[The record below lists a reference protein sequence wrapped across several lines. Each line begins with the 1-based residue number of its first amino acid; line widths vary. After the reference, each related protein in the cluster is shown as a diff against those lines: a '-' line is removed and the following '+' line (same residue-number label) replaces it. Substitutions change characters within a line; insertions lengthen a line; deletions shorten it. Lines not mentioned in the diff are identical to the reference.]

1 MEKTKTNYL
10 DLKTK
15 VYKVNNEKNI
25 KETLDI
31 YAQIVGRRTMMQAS
45 RSMKDKIVGN
55 GKFSY
60 RYSSLSSM
68 KSLTEQVFL
77 QNIVELYKDK
87 ICPLK
92 SSVTSEI
99 TELGNNI
106 FSVRLIFLISSH
118 EDNFGIFIH
127 EMNMSLPN
135 IFDNFKNNDANK
147 TLQTFGSFC
156 TYSQRYLYK
165 RLLNIAD
172 VEEEEQIEQQIAKL
186 NQVATPAPAPVPA
199 YAEKHIAKQ
208 GNLNVSDLNILLAT
222 LRVENISRVEYSK
235 LARELEIY
243 NVAIDKPITRE
254 SLKSACKELIKIKSG
269 V

>member
-99 TELGNNI
+99 TELENNNI
-106 FSVRLIFLISSH
+106 FTYWIKVKKLKAGILDAKSEKNIVKIF
-118 EDNFGIFIH
+118 
-127 EMNMSLPN
+127 
-135 IFDNFKNNDANK
+135 
-147 TLQTFGSFC
+147 T
-156 TYSQRYLYK
+156 LYK
-165 RLLNIAD
+165 
-172 VEEEEQIEQQIAKL
+172 
-186 NQVATPAPAPVPA
+186 
-199 YAEKHIAKQ
+199 
-208 GNLNVSDLNILLAT
+208 
-222 LRVENISRVEYSK
+222 
-235 LARELEIY
+235 
-243 NVAIDKPITRE
+243 
-254 SLKSACKELIKIKSG
+254 
-269 V
+269 